1 VLYDFE
7 GDCPSGELVVYT
19 DEILTVTRTVSAEI
33 CKACSYCFLCTG
45 FLIFACLFVFFIIS
59 CQDVGEGWWEGI
71 SPGGERG
78 LFPEAYVKVKFR

>member
-1 VLYDFE
+1 MLYDFE

-45 FLIFACLFVFFIIS
+45 FLIFACLFVFFL
-59 CQDVGEGWWEGI
+59 
-71 SPGGERG
+71 
-78 LFPEAYVKVKFR
+78 LFPARTLVKAGGKELTPAVIEGCFLKLMLR